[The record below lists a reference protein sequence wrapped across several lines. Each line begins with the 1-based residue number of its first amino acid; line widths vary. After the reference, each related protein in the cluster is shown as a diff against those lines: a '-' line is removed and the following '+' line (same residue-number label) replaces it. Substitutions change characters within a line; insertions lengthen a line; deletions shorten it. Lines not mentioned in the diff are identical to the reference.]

1 METKLINFWWRDLP
15 VAASRVSGFL
25 SVILADGIY
34 LTHWSKVAAY
44 APVVSLVLGLLI
56 GWFHFAPGQTFTF
69 SIGVMA
75 LLMTISSFGT
85 GLGSYLLVGYAFG
98 DFFLFQHPKIGN
110 IFQTFFVVQIP
121 LLLSYALL
129 SILLISIPL
138 TSQGLRL
145 QTVPRLKTL
154 GTIGLVTEGLLQ
166 AVIQSTLVFVWT
178 QAVPILI
185 RPVYT
190 WQGITPPV
198 EAIQPLQYNGQMLAL
213 LAGILGAVRIFLEF
227 KSSSD
232 SQVKE
237 RGEKLRE
244 VLLSRKMPN
253 NSLPPVIGVF
263 IKAICSTAML
273 SGMLSNWFEA
283 IILGLSITGVMLLRD
298 STPKKLMGWANIVCR
313 CPILLRLIAA
323 TWLSY
328 FLASMIIEL
337 MWGGDSFI
345 SIVIST
351 MVGIMI
357 FALLMPNP
365 KQKVLEERNP

>member
-129 SILLISIPL
+129 SGSSVIVMQIIN
-138 TSQGLRL
+138 
-145 QTVPRLKTL
+145 LK
-154 GTIGLVTEGLLQ
+154 
-166 AVIQSTLVFVWT
+166 
-178 QAVPILI
+178 
-185 RPVYT
+185 
-190 WQGITPPV
+190 
-198 EAIQPLQYNGQMLAL
+198 
-213 LAGILGAVRIFLEF
+213 
-227 KSSSD
+227 
-232 SQVKE
+232 
-237 RGEKLRE
+237 
-244 VLLSRKMPN
+244 
-253 NSLPPVIGVF
+253 
-263 IKAICSTAML
+263 
-273 SGMLSNWFEA
+273 
-283 IILGLSITGVMLLRD
+283 
-298 STPKKLMGWANIVCR
+298 
-313 CPILLRLIAA
+313 
-323 TWLSY
+323 
-328 FLASMIIEL
+328 
-337 MWGGDSFI
+337 
-345 SIVIST
+345 
-351 MVGIMI
+351 
-357 FALLMPNP
+357 
-365 KQKVLEERNP
+365 

>member
-1 METKLINFWWRDLP
+1 MP
-15 VAASRVSGFL
+15 
-25 SVILADGIY
+25 SVI
-34 LTHWSKVAAY
+34 
-44 APVVSLVLGLLI
+44 
-56 GWFHFAPGQTFTF
+56 
-69 SIGVMA
+69 
-75 LLMTISSFGT
+75 
-85 GLGSYLLVGYAFG
+85 
-98 DFFLFQHPKIGN
+98 FFLFQHPKIGN

-166 AVIQSTLVFVWT
+166 ALIQSTLVFVWT

-198 EAIQPLQYNGQMLAL
+198 AAIQPLQYNGQMLAL

-298 STPKKLMGWANIVCR
+298 STPKKLIGWANIVNR
-313 CPILLRLIAA
+313 FPILLRLIAA

-337 MWGGDSFI
+337 MWRGDSFI

-365 KQKVLEERNP
+365 KQKALE